1 VNCCDGGMATRRS
14 AEEVQRLLDEYRQS
28 GEGRTEYC
36 RRQGIPVTTLDYY
49 VRRQTLKSRP
59 RLARVKL
66 TAAAAPPSSFAVVLR
81 NGRRIESGWNFRD
94 ADLARLIRVTEVQ

>member
-1 VNCCDGGMATRRS
+1 MAIRRS

-49 VRRQTLKSRP
+49 LRRHSLKTRP

-66 TAAAAPPSSFAVVLR
+66 TPSGAAGSFALVLP
-81 NGRRIESGWNFRD
+81 NGRRIETNWNFRD
-94 ADLARLIRVTEVQ
+94 ADLARLIRIVDSE

>member
-1 VNCCDGGMATRRS
+1 MATRRS
-14 AEEVQRLLDEYRQS
+14 AEEIQRLLDEYRQS

-49 VRRQTLKSRP
+49 VRRQTLKTRP

-66 TAAAAPPSSFAVVLR
+66 TAPVEPPDFALVLR
-81 NGRRIESGWNFRD
+81 NGRRIESGWTFGD
-94 ADLARLIRVTEVQ
+94 ADLARLIRVAEAQ